1 MCENALVKISE
12 KNEDGNGNLDKENSE
27 PWIVDSAGV
36 VHPRESQSPHVQN
49 GVSLTTS
56 RRPKRRLIPTGL
68 GNIILFISLFLY
80 FGLMK
85 YKSS

>member
-1 MCENALVKISE
+1 VQISE
-12 KNEDGNGNLDKENSE
+12 DGSGNIEKANSE

-49 GVSLTTS
+49 GVPLTTS

-68 GNIILFISLFLY
+68 GNIILNSLLFL
-80 FGLMK
+80 G
-85 YKSS
+85 